1 MAEFPEPKARLSPGI
16 RRSLLAYVQ
25 YPLLAAF
32 VVVVLISTQSP
43 NPSVF
48 RETVICTVALVA
60 LTVAANVVPW
70 RRLPPTWLMSIAILD
85 IVVIGFLREAALA
98 ENLGL
103 NILVLIPV
111 LWLCYSFDGYAV
123 TAALVGIAFVAVF
136 PFVQSQTWPNT
147 LMLWGNAALL
157 PAVVAMVAVAV
168 HVAAKSLRRQQ
179 ERLTLAY
186 ERLRVSVAQGKVG
199 EEALRVSVAEGAMG
213 QEALRLSVA
222 EGVVGAEALRVAV
235 AQGLTDSE
243 ALRVSVAEGLEGAE
257 ALRVSVARAL
267 DAASAALAV
276 VDTVDAGITLYDVHG
291 VVVLTNDTARDLAF
305 FDADVS
311 SSEASSPVI
320 FGADRLTPIP
330 AIDQIVAR
338 AARGELVT
346 RRAYWMGEGNEQ
358 RALMAT
364 SQFVKRA
371 SGELI
376 GTVVATHDV
385 TPLAAAIRSRDEFLT
400 TVSHELRTPLTNVI
414 GYLELIEDGID
425 IAHLGIASEFGI
437 VQRNTH
443 RLLGLINDLLTT
455 AEGQASLER
464 RPFDV
469 AELVTNALNTIRPAA
484 AERRIRVV
492 TPLILPVVAEI
503 DADRI
508 ADVLDKLLSNAL
520 KFNRDGG
527 AISVTVESRGTD
539 AVVRISDTGIGIAPA
554 DLRRIFE
561 RFFRSSTVREGEVA
575 GSGLG
580 LSTAK
585 VIVDSHLGTMTAESV
600 VDEGT
605 TIELRLPVTVN
616 VAAAKSAS
624 ASTAG
629 WTLG

>member
-1 MAEFPEPKARLSPGI
+1 
-16 RRSLLAYVQ
+16 
-25 YPLLAAF
+25 
-32 VVVVLISTQSP
+32 
-43 NPSVF
+43 
-48 RETVICTVALVA
+48 
-60 LTVAANVVPW
+60 
-70 RRLPPTWLMSIAILD
+70 
-85 IVVIGFLREAALA
+85 
-98 ENLGL
+98 
-103 NILVLIPV
+103 
-111 LWLCYSFDGYAV
+111 
-123 TAALVGIAFVAVF
+123 
-136 PFVQSQTWPNT
+136 
-147 LMLWGNAALL
+147 
-157 PAVVAMVAVAV
+157 
-168 HVAAKSLRRQQ
+168 
-179 ERLTLAY
+179 
-186 ERLRVSVAQGKVG
+186 
-199 EEALRVSVAEGAMG
+199 
-213 QEALRLSVA
+213 
-222 EGVVGAEALRVAV
+222 
-235 AQGLTDSE
+235 
-243 ALRVSVAEGLEGAE
+243 
-257 ALRVSVARAL
+257 
-267 DAASAALAV
+267 
-276 VDTVDAGITLYDVHG
+276 
-291 VVVLTNDTARDLAF
+291 
-305 FDADVS
+305 
-311 SSEASSPVI
+311 
-320 FGADRLTPIP
+320 
-330 AIDQIVAR
+330 
-338 AARGELVT
+338 
-346 RRAYWMGEGNEQ
+346 MGEGNEQ

-469 AELVTNALNTIRPAA
+469 AELVTN
-484 AERRIRVV
+484 
-492 TPLILPVVAEI
+492 VVAEI

-561 RFFRSSTVREGEVA
+561 RFFRSSAVREGEVA

>member
-1 MAEFPEPKARLSPGI
+1 MAEFPEPKTRLSPGI

-32 VVVVLISTQSP
+32 AVVVLISTQST
-43 NPSVF
+43 NRAAF
-48 RETVICTVALVA
+48 GETAVCTVALVA
-60 LTVAANVVPW
+60 LTIAAIVVPW
-70 RRLPPTWLMSIAILD
+70 RRVPPAWLTSIAILD

-111 LWLCYSFDGYAV
+111 LWLCYSFNGYAV
-123 TAALVGIAFVAVF
+123 TAAIVGIAFVGVF
-136 PFVQSQTWPNT
+136 PFIQSQAWPTT
-147 LMLWGNAALL
+147 LMAWGNATLL
-157 PAVVAMVAVAV
+157 PAVVGMVAIAV

-179 ERLTLAY
+179 QRLRRAY
-186 ERLRVSVAQGKVG
+186 EELRVSVAQTKVG
-199 EEALRVSVAEGAMG
+199 EEALRASVAKGEVGD
-213 QEALRLSVA
+213 EALRVSQA
-222 EGVVGAEALRVAV
+222 EGVVGAEALRVSV
-235 AQGLTDSE
+235 AKGVTDAE
-243 ALRVSVAEGLEGAE
+243 ALRISVAEGLEGAE

-276 VDTVDAGITLYDVHG
+276 VDTVDAGITLYDING

-311 SSEASSPVI
+311 TSDPSSPVI

-346 RRAYWMGEGNEQ
+346 RRAYWMGEGDEQ
-358 RALMAT
+358 RALMAS

-443 RLLGLINDLLTT
+443 RLLRLINDLLTT

-464 RPFDV
+464 RPFDI
-469 AELVTNALNTIRPAA
+469 AELVANALNTIRPAA
-484 AERRIRVV
+484 TERQIRVV
-492 TPLILPVVAEI
+492 TPLMLPVVAEI

-527 AISVTVESRGTD
+527 EIAVTVESRGD
-539 AVVRISDTGIGIAPA
+539 EAVVRISDTGIGIAPA

-561 RFFRSSTVREGEVA
+561 RFFRSSTAREGEVA

-600 VDEGT
+600 IGEGT
-605 TIELRLPVTVN
+605 TIELRLPVTV
-616 VAAAKSAS
+616 VVDDAKSAS
-624 ASTAG
+624 ASSAG